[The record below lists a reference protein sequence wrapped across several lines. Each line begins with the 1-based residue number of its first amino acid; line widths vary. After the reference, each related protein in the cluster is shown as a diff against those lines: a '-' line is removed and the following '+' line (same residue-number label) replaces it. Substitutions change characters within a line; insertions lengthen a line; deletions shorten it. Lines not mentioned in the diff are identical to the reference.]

1 MEISNTNPL
10 IAGRAPHTHLKTR
23 IWEAE
28 EEADGF
34 KTSLVYTA
42 GLLELYSEMLIQTV
56 NILLFYKRVLL

>member
-1 MEISNTNPL
+1 MEIFNTNPL

-42 GLLELYSEMLIQTV
+42 GLLEPTQ
-56 NILLFYKRVLL
+56 